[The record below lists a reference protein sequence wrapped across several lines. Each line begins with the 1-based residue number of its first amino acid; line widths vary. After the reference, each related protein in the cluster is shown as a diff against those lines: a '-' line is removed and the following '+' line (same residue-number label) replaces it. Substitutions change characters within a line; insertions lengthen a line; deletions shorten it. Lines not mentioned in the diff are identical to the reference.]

1 MFGGSRLGKD
11 VQTSVKKACSSV
23 ETAPKRKHVRAC
35 IVYTWDNK
43 SSKAFWD
50 SVKMLPIQ
58 EDEIQVFKA
67 LITIHK
73 VCQEGHPSCLAG
85 AYRNIPWIES
95 LGRYHSPN
103 GQSRYERLIHEYA
116 SYLVQKFR
124 FHHDHR
130 GFNGTFEYK
139 EYISLIAVSDPN
151 EGYQNIID
159 LEDLQDSL
167 DDFGRLVLASASQN
181 KGNECMTSALVPL
194 VAESYGIYKFQI
206 SMLRAM
212 YSSSSS
218 PEALEPLKERFNEQ
232 HHRLYDFYADC
243 SSIRY
248 LTSLITIPKL
258 PIEPP
263 NLLME
268 DDNDE
273 VGIDLSAAKEK
284 PSTSSS
290 PSINGSSNS
299 RLASRSGSVAVQ
311 QTGAVAN
318 AFDIQQKK
326 YEQQQNELIQQQQQQ
341 ELAQQQQ
348 QQQQQLHW
356 QQQQQLAQQ
365 QQEAAQRQLML
376 HQAQSQAQ
384 GKVAEL
390 ERDLLALR
398 GQHDEDQLML
408 QSYDQKVQ
416 SLENEL
422 NTTTTSAQQQI
433 ASKNEQLQ
441 NLNEQVAYWKK
452 KYESLAKLYTQL
464 RTEHLNLLSKFKKI
478 QQKASSAQEAVE
490 RRERLEKDMKAKN
503 VELADLIKER
513 DRARLQLERVKG
525 TQKDSLETL
534 QLENKELTD
543 ELKSREQ
550 DAQRQLKD
558 LEQKFASQLKLTE
571 KSSPKVLDLEDKLKE
586 KEMELEAMQQ
596 TMDETVKDLAEQQ
609 NSKDIKIKETHS
621 RLVSLV
627 DAILESGIRRIQDSV
642 FMLDSPMEA
651 GNGNASPSYIST
663 LIEKCSNSATEFSN
677 SFNAYLID
685 GPKGDVVKVIDT
697 ITSFATSVSDILMS
711 TKGLT
716 RLTQSDDF
724 QDDLID
730 TARDVAEMSEVFL
743 DSLTSNNRNETTM
756 EAQTDKVI
764 NGNVDLQEIL
774 QTLLQL
780 VESLVAP
787 GAKVD
792 LEKLQRG
799 QQELGDAVD
808 KEMQNASAAIEAA
821 SHRLNELLRKNS
833 AAPNIDS
840 IDAQVNSS
848 ILGSALAIIDAVKL
862 LISASISSQEEIVNK
877 GRGSHSRS
885 SFYKKNNR
893 WTEGLISAAKAI
905 AYSTNV
911 LIQIADGT
919 LKGSNSNEELIVAS
933 REVAASTAQL
943 VAAARVKSDLMSKTE
958 DDLEQASK
966 KVNTACKQLVAKV
979 NELITNKGVL
989 DQVDY
994 SKMNVHENRT
1004 AEMEQQVEILKLE
1017 KALDVARKRLGE
1029 IRKYSYSDDE
1039 YIVDGSNLVSS

>member
-1 MFGGSRLGKD
+1 MS
-11 VQTSVKKACSSV
+11 
-23 ETAPKRKHVRAC
+23 EHE
-35 IVYTWDNK
+35 N
-43 SSKAFWD
+43 
-50 SVKMLPIQ
+50 
-58 EDEIQVFKA
+58 EIQIFKA

-95 LGRYHSPN
+95 LGRYRSPD
-103 GQSRYERLIHEYA
+103 GQSRYERLIHEYT

-167 DDFGRLVLASASQN
+167 DNLGRLVLASASQN
-181 KGNECMTSALVPL
+181 RGNECMTSALVPL

-218 PEALEPLKERFNEQ
+218 PEALEPLKERFDEQ

-258 PIEPP
+258 PVEPP
-263 NLLME
+263 NLLVGD
-268 DDNDE
+268 DDNASGVDSQG
-273 VGIDLSAAKEK
+273 VKEM
-284 PSTSSS
+284 PSVSTS
-290 PSINGSSNS
+290 PSIDSSSDS
-299 RLASRSGSVAVQ
+299 RLAGRSGSVAVQ

-318 AFDIQQKK
+318 AFDIRQKK
-326 YEQQQNELIQQQQQQ
+326 YEQQQSEFARQQ
-341 ELAQQQQ
+341 EERNLAQQRQQQQ
-348 QQQQQLHW
+348 QQQYW

-365 QQEAAQRQLML
+365 QQEAAQKQLML
-376 HQAQSQAQ
+376 DQAQKSGPRKGCRI
-384 GKVAEL
+384 GK
-390 ERDLLALR
+390 
-398 GQHDEDQLML
+398 GF
-408 QSYDQKVQ
+408 VQ

-422 NTTTTSAQQQI
+422 NNTTNSAQQQI
-433 ASKNEQLQ
+433 ASKDEQLQ
-441 NLNEQVAYWKK
+441 SLNEQIIYWRK

-464 RTEHLNLLSKFKKI
+464 RTEHLNLLSKFKKV

-513 DRARLQLERVKG
+513 DRTRLQLERVKG
-525 TQKDSLETL
+525 SQKDSLEKL
-534 QLENKELTD
+534 QLEKGDLEDKL
-543 ELKSREQ
+543 RRRQQ
-550 DAQRQLKD
+550 DAQKQLED
-558 LEQKFASQLKLTE
+558 MQEKFASQLKLTA
-571 KSSPKVLDLEDKLKE
+571 KSNPKVLDLEDKLRE

-596 TMDETVKDLAEQQ
+596 TMDETVNDLAEQQ
-609 NSKDIKIKETHS
+609 KSKDLKLKETHS
-621 RLVSLV
+621 RLLSLV
-627 DAILESGIRRIQDSV
+627 DAILKSGVKRIQDSV

-685 GPKGDVVKVIDT
+685 GPKGDVVNVIDT
-697 ITSFATSVSDILMS
+697 ITGFATSVSDILMS

-716 RLTQSDDF
+716 RLTESGDF

-730 TARDVAEMSEVFL
+730 TARDVAEMAQVFL
-743 DSLTSNNRNETTM
+743 ESLISSNRQGNTIES
-756 EAQTDKVI
+756 QTDKVI

-787 GAKVD
+787 GSQVN
-792 LEKLQRG
+792 LERLSKG
-799 QQELGDAVD
+799 QQELGEVVD
-808 KEMQNASAAIEAA
+808 KEMENASATIDAA
-821 SHRLNELLRKNS
+821 SRRLKELLKANVS
-833 AAPNIDS
+833 GPSVETIDV
-840 IDAQVNSS
+840 QVNNS

-862 LISASISSQEEIVNK
+862 LINASISSQEEIVNK

-905 AYSTNV
+905 AYSSNV

-919 LKGSNSNEELIVAS
+919 LQGNNSNEELIVAS

-958 DDLEQASK
+958 SNLEGASK
-966 KVNTACKQLVAKV
+966 KVNAACRKLVAKV
-979 NELITNKGVL
+979 NELITSKNVM
-989 DQVDY
+989 DDVDY
-994 SKMNVHENRT
+994 SKMNVHENKT

-1029 IRKYSYSDDE
+1029 IRKFSYKDDQ
-1039 YIVDGSNLVSS
+1039 YVIDGSSS

>member
-1 MFGGSRLGKD
+1 MLGVSRLGKD
-11 VQTSVKKACSSV
+11 IQTSVKKACSST

-35 IVYTWDNK
+35 IVYTWDRK
-43 SSKAFWD
+43 SSRAFWD
-50 SVKMLPIQ
+50 SIKMLPIQ
-58 EDEIQVFKA
+58 ENEIQIFKA

-95 LGRYHSPN
+95 LGRYRSPD
-103 GQSRYERLIHEYA
+103 GQSRYERLIHEYT
-116 SYLVQKFR
+116 SYLVQKSR

-167 DDFGRLVLASASQN
+167 DNLGRLVLASASQN
-181 KGNECMTSALVPL
+181 RGNECMTSALVPL

-258 PIEPP
+258 PVEPP
-263 NLLME
+263 NLLVGD
-268 DDNDE
+268 DDNASGVDSQG
-273 VGIDLSAAKEK
+273 VKEM
-284 PSTSSS
+284 PSVSTS
-290 PSINGSSNS
+290 PSIDSSSNS

-311 QTGAVAN
+311 QTGAMAN
-318 AFDIQQKK
+318 AFDIRQKK
-326 YEQQQNELIQQQQQQ
+326 YEQQQSEFARQQ
-341 ELAQQQQ
+341 EERNLAQQRQQQQ
-348 QQQQQLHW
+348 QQQYW

-365 QQEAAQRQLML
+365 QQEAAQKQLML
-376 HQAQSQAQ
+376 DQARSQAQ

-422 NTTTTSAQQQI
+422 NNTTNSAQQQI
-433 ASKNEQLQ
+433 ASKDEQLQ
-441 NLNEQVAYWKK
+441 SLNEQIVYWRK

-464 RTEHLNLLSKFKKI
+464 RTEHLNLLSKFKKV

-525 TQKDSLETL
+525 SQKDSLEKL
-534 QLENKELTD
+534 QLEKGDLEDKL
-543 ELKSREQ
+543 RRRQQ
-550 DAQRQLKD
+550 DAQKQLED
-558 LEQKFASQLKLTE
+558 MQEKFASQLKLTA
-571 KSSPKVLDLEDKLKE
+571 KSNPKVLDLEDKLRE

-596 TMDETVKDLAEQQ
+596 TMDETVNDLAEQQ
-609 NSKDIKIKETHS
+609 KSKDLKLKETHS
-621 RLVSLV
+621 RLLSLV
-627 DAILESGIRRIQDSV
+627 DAILKSGVKRIQDSV

-685 GPKGDVVKVIDT
+685 GPKGDVVNVIDT
-697 ITSFATSVSDILMS
+697 ITGFATSVSDILMS

-716 RLTQSDDF
+716 RLTESGDF

-730 TARDVAEMSEVFL
+730 TARDVAEMAQVFL
-743 DSLTSNNRNETTM
+743 ESLISSNRQGNTIES
-756 EAQTDKVI
+756 QTDKVI

-787 GAKVD
+787 GSKVN
-792 LEKLQRG
+792 LERLSKG
-799 QQELGDAVD
+799 QQELGEVVD
-808 KEMQNASAAIEAA
+808 KEMENASATIDAA
-821 SHRLNELLRKNS
+821 SSRLKELLKANVS
-833 AAPNIDS
+833 GPSVETIDV
-840 IDAQVNSS
+840 QVNNS

-862 LISASISSQEEIVNK
+862 LINASISSQEEIVNK

-905 AYSTNV
+905 AYSSNV

-919 LKGSNSNEELIVAS
+919 LQGNNSNEELIVAS

-958 DDLEQASK
+958 SNLEGASK
-966 KVNTACKQLVAKV
+966 KVNAACRKLVAKV
-979 NELITNKGVL
+979 NELITSKNVM
-989 DQVDY
+989 DDVDY
-994 SKMNVHENRT
+994 SKMNVHENKT

-1029 IRKYSYSDDE
+1029 IRKFSYNDDQ
-1039 YIVDGSNLVSS
+1039 YVIDGSSS